1 MALKPLQLI
10 LLIKGESTNAR
21 YILTSLIKA
30 LKEVK
35 LDNDKFQTK
44 FEKHFEK
51 LNALNKFVLF
61 AFNFN
66 CDSKELCS
74 AGLANSKVKGFS
86 LNTSLEYARTFITG
100 QIESKVEPKLK
111 ELALIGIAKATDIYE
126 VEISSV
132 FPKYGMVLLM
142 LYNFLDP

>member
-1 MALKPLQLI
+1 MVEPFIKKLPFFKKYPENYEVKFRTSWTKVSVDLIIIIGEFLQPLLDLGLDISEFQIFKNSFKSEFIPEQIFTIPCEELALKPLQLI

-51 LNALNKFVLF
+51 LNALNKFVLL

-66 CDSKELCS
+66 FDSKE
-74 AGLANSKVKGFS
+74 
-86 LNTSLEYARTFITG
+86 
-100 QIESKVEPKLK
+100 
-111 ELALIGIAKATDIYE
+111 
-126 VEISSV
+126 
-132 FPKYGMVLLM
+132 
-142 LYNFLDP
+142 